1 MPKSVDMEQ
10 IARDAKQIGQALRR
24 RRKALGLTQA
34 QVGEKAQLR
43 QETVSK
49 LESGR
54 PGAPLQTMLAVLQAL
69 DLELVIRE
77 RSKAAFDVETLF

>member
-1 MPKSVDMEQ
+1 MLEPIDMNQ

-54 PGAPLQTMLAVLQAL
+54 PGVPLQIMLAVLQAL
-69 DLELVIRE
+69 DLELVIRD
-77 RSKAAFDVETLF
+77 RSKASFDVEALF

>member
-1 MPKSVDMEQ
+1 MEQ

-24 RRKALGLTQA
+24 RRKALSLTQTEVGSKA
-34 QVGEKAQLR
+34 QVR

-54 PGAPLQTMLAVLQAL
+54 PGAPLHTMLAVLRAL
-69 DLELVIRE
+69 RLELLIRE
-77 RSKAAFDVETLF
+77 RSKAELDIEELF

>member
-1 MPKSVDMEQ
+1 MDQ
-10 IARDAKQIGQALRR
+10 IARTATQIGQALRR

-34 QVGEKAQLR
+34 QVGEKAQVR

-54 PGAPLQTMLAVLQAL
+54 PGAPLHTMLAVLGAL

-77 RSKAAFDVETLF
+77 RTKGTTSLEDIF

>member
-1 MPKSVDMEQ
+1 MEQ

-34 QVGEKAQLR
+34 EVGSKAQVR

-54 PGAPLQTMLAVLQAL
+54 PGATLHTTLAVLSAL
-69 DLELVIRE
+69 GLELVIRE
-77 RSKAAFDVETLF
+77 RSKAELDIEELF